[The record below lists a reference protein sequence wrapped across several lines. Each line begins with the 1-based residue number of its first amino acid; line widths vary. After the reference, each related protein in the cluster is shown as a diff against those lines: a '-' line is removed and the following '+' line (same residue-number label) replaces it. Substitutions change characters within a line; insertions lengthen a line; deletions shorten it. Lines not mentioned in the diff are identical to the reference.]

1 MSTNKTG
8 AIENKM
14 HQNDHNGVIIRE
26 DRKKISNERKRERD
40 SEGNKK
46 EERGKS
52 EKVAG
57 GSVFNICFQGNQPT
71 ILWLR
76 HLLS

>member
-40 SEGNKK
+40 SEGTKRRNEGKVRK
-46 EERGKS
+46 WREEVS
-52 EKVAG
+52 LT
-57 GSVFNICFQGNQPT
+57 SVSKATSRQSYG
-71 ILWLR
+71 
-76 HLLS
+76 

>member
-26 DRKKISNERKRERD
+26 DRKKISNERKRER
-40 SEGNKK
+40 ETAREQKGGT
-46 EERGKS
+46 R
-52 EKVAG
+52 EKRESG
-57 GSVFNICFQGNQPT
+57 GRKC
-71 ILWLR
+71 L
-76 HLLS
+76 